1 MKVASQLLTRA
12 EGLSLCAKRGFSLA
26 LIGGEGTS
34 NATAATTT
42 VYLRPSV
49 NSVRWN
55 PDTVV
60 GTTARDNGA
69 NRKQQGLDL
78 RLEPSVWVGR
88 EQDARGQD
96 LTYPSVTASVPSLQ
110 SAVKKIQLLSAFIQ
124 DV

>member
-1 MKVASQLLTRA
+1 MPLWLTRA

-34 NATAATTT
+34 NAMAATAT